1 MIIADLTLK
10 LKLMYNRTMEHN
22 KILGVSNNSS
32 ESEIQSAFRK
42 AAMEVHPDLS
52 SSPEA
57 AEAFQRIKEA
67 RDQLIAQARKT
78 EGKRDDSYIQQA
90 TQVASTV
97 ATNSSGQQVDDMFAD
112 MNPEEIAHVQML
124 DNLVFNTPKPRFF
137 RRETEELSKHRKKLA
152 TSRARINGKY

>member
-1 MIIADLTLK
+1 
-10 LKLMYNRTMEHN
+10 MEHS

-32 ESEIQSAFRK
+32 VREIQSAFRK

-57 AEAFQRIKEA
+57 AEAFQRIKES
-67 RDQLIAQARKT
+67 RDKLIAEARKT
-78 EGKRDDSYIQQA
+78 EAKRDDNYIKQA
-90 TQVASTV
+90 ASAASAV
-97 ATNSSGQQVDDMFAD
+97 ATSSFDEEVDDMFAD
-112 MNPEEIAHVQML
+112 MTPDEIAHVQML

-137 RRETEELSKHRKKLA
+137 RREDEEVLRHRKKLA